1 MDGSVIP
8 GQGGSSTGG
17 AKDRSGVGS
26 ASSGAVTSGGGQS
39 SAGGAKDGS
48 GAGSASSGAVFELAD
63 ATVRYA
69 RGGPKVLEGVSV
81 RLAAGEC
88 VAVVGPNGAGKTTL
102 LRALL
107 GLVPC
112 AGGRALALGRDA
124 REWRRD
130 ALARVVGVVAQRE
143 EPAFPITVA
152 EAVEMGRYPH
162 LGAWR
167 AAGSADRAAVEQ
179 AMRRAD
185 VTALAG
191 RWVET
196 LSGGEWQRVR
206 IARALA
212 QEPRALVLDEPT
224 ASLDFRHEMEL
235 FELVTDLVRR
245 DGLAALVV
253 SHHINIAARFADR
266 LVLLADGKLVA
277 DDVPGRVLESGR
289 LSAVFGWPVSVQRLD
304 DGTVQIYPQ
313 RRAGAPIPG
322 ETSQ

>member
-1 MDGSVIP
+1 MDGAVMS
-8 GQGGSSTGG
+8 GQGESSAGG
-17 AKDRSGVGS
+17 AADRSGAGS
-26 ASSGAVTSGGGQS
+26 VSSGAVTSGRGES
-39 SAGGAKDGS
+39 NAGGATDRS
-48 GAGSASSGAVFELAD
+48 GAGSVSSGAVFELVE

-69 RGGPKVLEGVSV
+69 PGAPNALERVSV

-88 VAVVGPNGAGKTTL
+88 LAVVGPNGAGKTTL

-112 AGGRALALGRDA
+112 AAGRALALGRDA
-124 REWRRD
+124 RAWPRD

-143 EPAFPITVA
+143 EPTFPITVR

-167 AAGSADRAAVEQ
+167 APGSADRAAVQ
-179 AMRRAD
+179 RAMQRAD
-185 VTALAG
+185 VASLET

-235 FELVTDLVRR
+235 FELVADLVRR
-245 DGLAALVV
+245 DGLAALVI
-253 SHHINIAARFADR
+253 SHHINVAARFADR
-266 LVLLADGKLVA
+266 LVLLAAGRLVA
-277 DDVPGRVLESGR
+277 DDVPARVLEPER
-289 LSAVFGWPVSVQRLD
+289 LRAVFGWPVSVHRLA
-304 DGTVQIYPQ
+304 DGAVQIYPE
-313 RRAGAPIPG
+313 RRAEPG
-322 ETSQ
+322 TAEEGP